1 MKCSAEPL
9 SPRPFL
15 VSRKIQK
22 FENSLLL
29 LLLLLFCCLVDIL
42 IVVLLPESFSF
53 LASYQFQA
61 QENEA
66 GLKRFHPIYPI
77 HHHRFHRRSQ
87 IARRTQTARVWHPLQ
102 GHTPPHYRYPPTW
115 LPSK

>member
-29 LLLLLFCCLVDIL
+29 LLLFCCLVDIL

-53 LASYQFQA
+53 LVSYQFQA
-61 QENEA
+61 QENA
-66 GLKRFHPIYPI
+66 PGLKRFHPIYPI
-77 HHHRFHRRSQ
+77 HRHRFHRRSQ
-87 IARRTQTARVWHPLQ
+87 IARRTQTARVRHPL
-102 GHTPPHYRYPPTW
+102 
-115 LPSK
+115 

>member
-29 LLLLLFCCLVDIL
+29 LLLFCCLVDIL

-53 LASYQFQA
+53 LVSYQFQA
-61 QENEA
+61 QENAA
-66 GLKRFHPIYPI
+66 GLIRFHPIYPI
-77 HHHRFHRRSQ
+77 HRIHRRCQ
-87 IARRTQTARVWHPLQ
+87 IARRTQTARVWHPL
-102 GHTPPHYRYPPTW
+102 
-115 LPSK
+115 